1 MGCLLPSPSNDY
13 TGGQGP
19 FQHPLVE
26 PLLLD
31 EAFSSWF
38 AAHLIDHDQIAAG
51 VIEGRHDFVAESL
64 GF

>member
-1 MGCLLPSPSNDY
+1 MGCLLPSPSKGH

-19 FQHPLVE
+19 SQPPLVDAH
-26 PLLLD
+26 LLN
-31 EAFSSWF
+31 ETVSSWF

-51 VIEGRHDFVAESL
+51 VIECRHDFVAESL